1 MRPRLAASPWAV
13 LALALLFYVSDGQ
26 IFFLCVLPILCHE
39 AGHALALRLCGCR
52 ITELRLCLSGLS
64 LRYTGTLPPGK
75 QALCAFAGPLAGLF
89 YAAAAARFGSDGALS
104 AGISLLLSAFNLIP
118 APPLDGAQI
127 ASALLG
133 ERAACVLAWISAGAV
148 LLAGVWLW
156 AAGRGAGLA
165 LAGVFLLC
173 DHFKSS
179 AKSPD

>member
-1 MRPRLAASPWAV
+1 MMPRLAASPWAV
-13 LALALLFYVSDGQ
+13 LMAALLFYVSDGRT
-26 IFFLCVLPILCHE
+26 LCLCLLPILVHE

-64 LRYTGTLPPGK
+64 LRYAGTLGATK

-133 ERAACVLAWISAGAV
+133 ERAADVLAAISAGAV
-148 LLAGVWLW
+148 FAGGVWLW
-156 AAGRGAGLA
+156 AAERGAGLA
-165 LAGVFLLC
+165 LAGVFLLF
-173 DHFKSS
+173 DHFSSS
-179 AKSPD
+179 ARSPD